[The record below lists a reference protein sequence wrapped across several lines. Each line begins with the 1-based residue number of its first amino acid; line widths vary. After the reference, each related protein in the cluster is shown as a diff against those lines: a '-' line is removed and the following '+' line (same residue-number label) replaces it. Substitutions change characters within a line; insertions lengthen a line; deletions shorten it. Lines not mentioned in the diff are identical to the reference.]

1 MQEESLRERKKAR
14 TWHDIH
20 VAAAE
25 AVLERGLQAVTV
37 EDIAASVGISQRTFF
52 NYFPTKD
59 HAVMGVREPIIPEG
73 VAERPPEGASTLRG
87 VVELYMQLVA
97 SAMPANSANFRV
109 RLMQTHPDLGRL
121 LKDTMHGC
129 EHMVRDVVHGW
140 AEQGLEPRLL
150 GPGHDLDERISMLV
164 LTAGAALR
172 FVFSRPGRV
181 PGADPSPEDLDH
193 AVDVLVSLI
202 RTDHA

>member
-59 HAVMGVREPIIPEG
+59 HAVVGVREPAIPDG
-73 VAERPPEGASTLRG
+73 AAERPPEGASTLRS
-87 VVELYMQLVA
+87 VVELYMQLLI
-97 SAMPANSANFRV
+97 SAMPADSAGMRR
-109 RLMQTHPDLGRL
+109 RLMGAHPDLGRL
-121 LKDTMHGC
+121 LKDTMHSC
-129 EHMVRDVVHGW
+129 EHMVRDAVRRSPRVRELL
-140 AEQGLEPRLL
+140 AEIT
-150 GPGHDLDERISMLV
+150 PGVRTGSVSAVD
-164 LTAGAALR
+164 GAARIIAAFGADLAQ
-172 FVFSRPGRV
+172 RPG
-181 PGADPSPEDLDH
+181 E
-193 AVDVLVSLI
+193 
-202 RTDHA
+202 